1 MLEAYPTL
9 NEPGMKPP
17 SNSAAYM
24 GLSEVFRDAGFVEV
38 ARPSNTRRVTMRY
51 AIKG

>member
-1 MLEAYPTL
+1 
-9 NEPGMKPP
+9 MKPP